1 MKNLA
6 IVTSLFLIL
15 GFSCKENISKPNLT
29 PSEIKAQKII
39 DKAIEAHG
47 GEKYDD
53 LKIEFDFRNRH
64 YKAERKDDFFKY
76 ERIFKDTADQKFH
89 DILTN
94 DGFTRTINEELADV
108 TEKKQSAYS
117 NSINSVIYFALL
129 PYFLNDPAVMKNY
142 AGEEKIKDLYYHKV
156 KVTFKQEGGGKDF
169 EDVFM
174 YWINKETFTMD
185 YLAYNYL
192 TDGGGARF
200 RKAYNT
206 RSINGLRFADY
217 ENYKPNEKTR
227 DIDKFGQLFQN
238 EELKLLS
245 KIESKNIKVH

>member
-1 MKNLA
+1 MKKLS

-15 GFSCKENISKPNLT
+15 GFSCKENISNPNLT
-29 PSEIKAQKII
+29 PSETKAQRIV

-47 GEKYDD
+47 GVNYKN

-64 YKAERKDDFFKY
+64 YKAERKDGFFKY
-76 ERIFKDTADQKFH
+76 ERIFKDTADQNHH

-94 DGFTRTINEELADV
+94 DGFVRTIDEQPVEV
-108 TEKKQSAYS
+108 TAKKQSAYS

-129 PYFLNDPAVMKNY
+129 PYFLNDPAVMKEY
-142 AGEEKIKDLYYHKV
+142 LEKEQINGTNYHKV
-156 KVTFKQEGGGKDF
+156 KVTFKKEGGGKDF
-169 EDVFM
+169 EDEFV
-174 YWINKETFTMD
+174 YWINEETFTMD

-206 RSINGLRFADY
+206 RIINGLRFADY

-227 DIDKFGQLFQN
+227 DIEKFGQLFQN
-238 EELKLLS
+238 DGLKLLS
-245 KIESKNIKVH
+245 KIESENIEVH